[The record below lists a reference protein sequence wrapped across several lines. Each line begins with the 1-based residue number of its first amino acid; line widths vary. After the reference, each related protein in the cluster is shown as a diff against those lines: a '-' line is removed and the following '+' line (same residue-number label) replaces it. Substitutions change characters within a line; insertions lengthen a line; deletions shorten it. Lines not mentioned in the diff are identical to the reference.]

1 MQRKRCMLKKILF
14 SIVIWNASLY
24 SGTINIAVAANVSY
38 AIDDL
43 KKAFNKVHPDT
54 KVQVVFGSSG
64 KLTAQIKHGAP
75 YQLFMSADMKYPEA
89 LYKDKVAVTKPLVYA
104 QGTLAYL
111 SSKAKDFSKGM
122 LLTKDENIRKIA
134 IANPKTAPYGK
145 AAVEAMKNASVYEDV
160 KNKFVFAESAS
171 QTVSYTVTATDLGFI
186 AKSSLYSS
194 KMKQYKE
201 GIHWAE
207 VDPKLYTP
215 IKQGIV
221 ILKKG
226 EENPEVKAFYDF
238 MLSPKAQKILTEFGY
253 LLP

>member
-1 MQRKRCMLKKILF
+1 MKLKVLLIILF
-14 SIVIWNASLY
+14 TSY
-24 SGTINIAVAANVSY
+24 SMAGTIQIAVAANVSY

-43 KKAFNKVHPDT
+43 KKAFNKMHPNT
-54 KVQVVFGSSG
+54 KVQVVLGSSG

-75 YQLFMSADMKYPEA
+75 YQLFMAANMKYPEA
-89 LYKDKVAVTKPLVYA
+89 LYKDKVAVTEPLVYA

-111 SSKAKDFSKGM
+111 SSKPQDFSRGM
-122 LLTKDENIRKIA
+122 ALLKEVNIKKIA
-134 IANPKTAPYGK
+134 VANPKTAPYGK
-145 AAVEAMKNASVYEDV
+145 AAVEAMQSALVYKDV

-171 QTVSYTVTATDLGFI
+171 QTVSYTVTAADMGFI
-186 AKSSLYSS
+186 AKSSLYSP
-194 KMKQYKE
+194 KMKKYKE
-201 GIHWAE
+201 GSHWAE

-226 EENPEVKAFYDF
+226 KENSEVQAFYDF
-238 MLSPKAQKILTEFGY
+238 MLSQDAKKILMDFGY